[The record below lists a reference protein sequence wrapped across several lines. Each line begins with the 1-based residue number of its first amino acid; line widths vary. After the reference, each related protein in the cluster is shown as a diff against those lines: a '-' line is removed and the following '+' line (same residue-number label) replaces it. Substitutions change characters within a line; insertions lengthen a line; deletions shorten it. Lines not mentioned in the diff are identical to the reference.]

1 MSVST
6 RAATRPRPAPQDGTQ
21 AFAGFD
27 WLLAAGVA
35 FSWGSSFLFI
45 DIGVDSFDP
54 GLVAFLRILFGAL
67 ALGLFADA
75 HRSVP
80 RSELPLIALLGVLWM
95 AFPFMFFSV
104 AQQWIDSSLAGM
116 INAAA
121 PLFTAVVAAIAVRH
135 VPGRVQIVGLI
146 VGFAGVVA
154 ISLPSIGDEDS
165 SLLGIG
171 LVLLATLFYGCAFNL
186 AAPLQRRNGALPV
199 IWRAQLVALCLL
211 APVAAASVPGS
222 SFAWSS
228 LGAVIAL
235 GSLGTALG
243 FVCFTTLAGRVGSTR
258 ASVTIYLLPAV
269 AIALGAMVRDEPIH
283 AAALLG
289 TALVL
294 AGAYL
299 TSRREAAGPGGGVH
313 PRRRVPRARR
323 TRGLS

>member
-1 MSVST
+1 MTVPTRGATRT
-6 RAATRPRPAPQDGTQ
+6 RAAPKESTE

-27 WLLAAGVA
+27 WLLVAGVA

-45 DIGVDSFDP
+45 DVGVDNFDP
-54 GLVAFLRILFGAL
+54 GLVAFLRILFGAITL
-67 ALGLFADA
+67 ALFADA
-75 HRSVP
+75 RRGVA

-95 AFPFMFFSV
+95 AFPFMLFSV

-121 PLFTAVVAAIAVRH
+121 PLFTAVVAAIVVRH
-135 VPGRVQIVGLI
+135 LPGRVQIVGLI
-146 VGFAGVVA
+146 VGFAGVIA
-154 ISLPSIGDEDS
+154 ISAPSIGGEDS

-171 LVLLATLFYGCAFNL
+171 LVLLATLLYGCAFNL

-199 IWRAQLVALCLL
+199 LWRAQLFALCLL
-211 APVAAASVPGS
+211 APVAGASVPGS

-228 LGAVIAL
+228 LGAVLAL
-235 GSLGTALG
+235 GSVGTALG
-243 FVCFTTLAGRVGSTR
+243 FVCFATLVGRVGSTR
-258 ASVTIYLLPAV
+258 GSVSIYLLPAV
-269 AIALGAMVRDEPIH
+269 AIALGAIVRDEPIH

-299 TSRREAAGPGGGVH
+299 TSRREHRHVRADAGTAREERRAA
-313 PRRRVPRARR
+313 
-323 TRGLS
+323 